1 MSNAAPGIAGLSPGA
16 AHGSTADV
24 LAIPVGPLPVPPRA
38 KTVLVFGGTF
48 DPPHRGHIELPS
60 LVRRKVGAD
69 WLLFVPAAL
78 SPLKKDNPLAS
89 DADRVEMLRIAL
101 LDRGETSAAVA
112 TLELDR
118 AKESDAVDELHPRKP
133 SYTLDTLRFMR
144 RELGERVTLRLLIGA
159 DQAASFHKW
168 REPREIIRIAEP
180 LVMLRTPMETVDR
193 LMTELAPHWS
203 TQELDE
209 WRSRVVE
216 VPVIDAEATKIRAA
230 LLSEGPDSPMLDRV
244 LPRAVLREIRSRGI
258 YARPRGS

>member
-1 MSNAAPGIAGLSPGA
+1 MTNAAP
-16 AHGSTADV
+16 V

-38 KTVLVFGGTF
+38 RTVLIFGGTF

-60 LVRRKVGAD
+60 MVRRKVGAD
-69 WLLFVPAAL
+69 WLLYVPAAL
-78 SPLKKDNPLAS
+78 SPLKKDSPLAS
-89 DADRVEMLRIAL
+89 DADRVEMLRLAL
-101 LDRGETSAAVA
+101 LDEGETSAAIA

-159 DQAASFHKW
+159 DQAAQFHKW

-193 LMTELAPHWS
+193 LMQALAPHWTAS
-203 TQELDE
+203 ELDD
-209 WRSRVVE
+209 WRGRIVE
-216 VPVIDAEATKIRAA
+216 VPVVDAEATRIRAA
-230 LLSEGPDSPMLDRV
+230 LLKDGPDSPLLDDV
-244 LPRAVLREIRSRGI
+244 LPPAVLREIRDRGI
-258 YARPRGS
+258 YARPKPSPAD

>member
-1 MSNAAPGIAGLSPGA
+1 MVNAAVP
-16 AHGSTADV
+16 GSTGASTDV
-24 LAIPVGPLPVPPRA
+24 LAIPVGALPVPARA
-38 KTVLVFGGTF
+38 RTVLVFGGTF

-69 WLLFVPAAL
+69 WLLYVPAAL

-101 LDRGETSAAVA
+101 LDRGETNAAVA

-133 SYTLDTLRFMR
+133 SYTLDSLRFMR

-159 DQAASFHKW
+159 DQAASFHRW

-193 LMTELAPHWS
+193 LMAELAPHW
-203 TQELDE
+203 TEDELAA

-230 LLSEGPDSPMLDRV
+230 LLREGPDAAMLDDV
-244 LPRAVLREIRSRGI
+244 LPPAVVREIRTRGI
-258 YARPRGS
+258 YARPKGAKRV

>member
-1 MSNAAPGIAGLSPGA
+1 MTNAAA
-16 AHGSTADV
+16 ADV

-38 KTVLVFGGTF
+38 RTVLVFGGTF

-60 LVRRKVGAD
+60 MVRRKVGAD
-69 WLLFVPAAL
+69 WLLYVPAAL

-89 DADRVEMLRIAL
+89 DADRVEMLRLAL

-112 TLELDR
+112 TLELER
-118 AKESDAVDELHPRKP
+118 AKESDAVDALNPRRP

-159 DQAASFHKW
+159 DQAAQFHKW

-180 LVMLRTPMETVDR
+180 LVMLRTPMETVER
-193 LMTELAPHWS
+193 LMEELRPHW
-203 TQELDE
+203 TAEELE
-209 WRSRVVE
+209 AWRRRVVE

-230 LLSEGPDSPMLDRV
+230 LLKDGPHSPALDDV
-244 LPRAVLREIRSRGI
+244 LPPAVLREIRGRGI
-258 YARPRGS
+258 YAKAAGG